1 MKKVRADTCFD
12 GAIRWVLCMALVV
25 LCASCAPDSK
35 KEEVEPQRR
44 DAPASAKSDSLIYEA
59 VLALP
64 EVRKREAYIDSVT
77 KGERKLL
84 VWTSTEPTEEEPF
97 YHIDVGEDNGTS
109 FVAHFHFLVIP
120 GTPPLIRVY
129 DPASNTILTLE
140 EWRAGNVE

>member
-1 MKKVRADTCFD
+1 M
-12 GAIRWVLCMALVV
+12 LCMALAV
-25 LCASCAPDSK
+25 LCCSCAPDSK
-35 KEEVEPQRR
+35 KEEVEQNSR
-44 DAPASAKSDSLIYEA
+44 DTTIDMKSDSLIYEA

-64 EVRKREAYIDSVT
+64 EVRKRGAYIDSVT

-120 GTPPLIRVY
+120 GTPPIIRVY
-129 DPASNTILTLE
+129 DPTSNTIMTLE
-140 EWRAGNVE
+140 EWRTGNAE